1 MGETLMKKIFILLIY
16 LILPCALFITSSYA
30 ADTESE
36 EYIVKEHDTLWDISD
51 MELEDTFLWPK
62 LWSVNP
68 HIENPDLIYP
78 GSKIIIPSREELMRM
93 PTPPKKLPFLSTP
106 SLKKMREP
114 TNTFVAREKRLQKY
128 IVNQSLL
135 ISSGWI
141 SDEFQGV
148 GKTSYYPMDRELAAK
163 NDTVYLNIDKEAD
176 SETSFFTVRKVKV
189 VKHPITGKTVGTHFR
204 ITGTVKVVG
213 MDNNMPKAIVT
224 SSFEDITLGEALL
237 PFREIEPPLI
247 PAEPRTPD
255 INGYLIETHHSN
267 KLASEGDIV
276 FLDKGKDDGLEA
288 GDIFSVISDSPAR
301 NSLAK
306 IQVVSL
312 QSTTAGAL
320 VLEATKEISVG
331 SEWE

>member
-1 MGETLMKKIFILLIY
+1 MKKIFILLIF

-114 TNTFVAREKRLQKY
+114 TNTFVARKKRLQKY

-141 SDEFQGV
+141 SDQFQGV
-148 GKTSYYPMDRELAAK
+148 GKTSYYPMNRELAAK

-176 SETSFFTVRKVKV
+176 SETSFFTVRKIKV

-288 GDIFSVISDSPAR
+288 GDIFSVISDSPVR

>member
-1 MGETLMKKIFILLIY
+1 MKKMFILLIF
-16 LILPCALFITSSYA
+16 LILPCALFITSPDA

-36 EYIVKEHDTLWDISD
+36 EYIVKEYDTLWDISD
-51 MELEDTFLWPK
+51 TELEDSFLWPK
-62 LWSVNP
+62 LWNVNP

-93 PTPPKKLPFLSTP
+93 PTPPKRLPFLSKP
-106 SLKKMREP
+106 SLKRMREP
-114 TNTFVAREKRLQKY
+114 SHTFVDREKRLKKY
-128 IVNQSLL
+128 IVNKSLL

-141 SDEFQGV
+141 SDKFQGA
-148 GKTSYYPMDRELAAK
+148 GKTSYYPMDREIAAK
-163 NDTVYLNIDKEAD
+163 DDTVYLNINKDAD
-176 SETSFFTVRKVKV
+176 AETSFFTVRKIKV

-237 PFREIEPPLI
+237 PFKEIEPPLI

-255 INGYLIETHHSN
+255 INGYIIETHHSN
-267 KLASEGDIV
+267 KLAAEGDIV
-276 FLDKGKDDGLEA
+276 FLDKGKDDGLET
-288 GDIFSVISDSPAR
+288 GDVFSVISDSPVR

-312 QSTTAGAL
+312 QSTTAGAV
-320 VLEATKEISVG
+320 VLEASREISVG
-331 SEWE
+331 SQWEQP